1 MFWMSL
7 GISIVRGDGA
17 GRAPGAGLRLDE
29 GLMRGLEGRSESVA
43 GTVNAQEVANMLWAY
58 ATTGRA

>member
-1 MFWMSL
+1 M
-7 GISIVRGDGA
+7 GRGG
-17 GRAPGAGLRLDE
+17 APGAGLRLDE